1 MSTLTVVRHAQAR
14 PFEKNSDCLSETG
27 EKQACALGEYWSR
40 AGVTFDEVWSGG
52 LQRHRQTA
60 ALALGSKSHSQ
71 PAADRLRIAP
81 EFNEYDAEGIL
92 RGYPPPSSFPDNRA
106 FQKSFEAAMEKWIAG
121 EDQDQDC
128 EPFAD
133 FHARVLRGLRSIQ
146 VGPSNRSVVLFTS
159 GGPIGVLVQ
168 TALGAPARSFAD
180 VNWRVRN
187 CSISEFVF
195 SRDRL
200 SLDSFNSVSHLAPKL
215 RTFR

>member
-27 EKQACALGEYWSR
+27 DKQAGALGEYWSR
-40 AGVTFDEVWSGG
+40 AGVTFDEVWSGS
-52 LQRHRQTA
+52 LTRHRQTA
-60 ALALGSKSHSQ
+60 ALALGGNPK
-71 PAADRLRIAP
+71 IAS

-106 FQKSFEAAMEKWIAG
+106 FQRVFEAAMEKWVAG
-121 EDQDQDC
+121 EDQETRNC

-146 VGPSNRSVVLFTS
+146 DGPSNRNVVLFTS

-195 SRDRL
+195 SRERL
-200 SLDSFNSVSHLAPKL
+200 SLDSFNSVSHLAPNL

>member
-1 MSTLTVVRHAQAR
+1 MSRLTVVRHAQAR

-27 EKQACALGEYWSR
+27 EKQARALGEYWSR
-40 AGVTFDEVWSGG
+40 AGVTFDELWSGS
-52 LQRHRQTA
+52 LQRHLQTA
-60 ALALGSKSHSQ
+60 ALALSGN
-71 PAADRLRIAP
+71 PTIAP

-92 RGYPPPSSFPDNRA
+92 RGYPHPSTFPDNRV
-106 FQKSFEAAMEKWIAG
+106 FQKVFEAAMEKWIAG
-121 EDQDQDC
+121 NDRNQDC

-133 FHARVLRGLRSIQ
+133 FHARVLRGLQSIQ
-146 VGPSNRSVVLFTS
+146 EGPSNRNVVLFTS

-168 TALGAPARSFAD
+168 TALGAPQRSFAD

-195 SRDRL
+195 SRERL
-200 SLDSFNSVSHLAPKL
+200 SLDSFNSISHLEPSL

>member
-1 MSTLTVVRHAQAR
+1 MSTLTVVRHGQAR

-27 EKQACALGEYWSR
+27 ERQARALGEYWSR
-40 AGVTFDEVWSGG
+40 AGVAFDEVLCGS

-60 ALALGSKSHSQ
+60 ALALGGNPK
-71 PAADRLRIAP
+71 IAP

-92 RGYPPPSSFPDNRA
+92 RGYPHPSTFPDNRA
-106 FQKSFEAAMEKWIAG
+106 FQKAFEAAMEKWIAG
-121 EDQDQDC
+121 EDQENRDC
-128 EPFAD
+128 ESFSD
-133 FHARVLRGLRSIQ
+133 FHARVLRGLRAIQ
-146 VGPSNRSVVLFTS
+146 DGPSNRNVVLFTS

-168 TALGAPARSFAD
+168 TALDAPARSFAD

-195 SRDRL
+195 SRERL
-200 SLDSFNSVSHLAPKL
+200 SLDSFNSISHLEPGL

>member
-1 MSTLTVVRHAQAR
+1 MSTLTVVRHGQAR

-27 EKQACALGEYWSR
+27 EKQASALGEHWSR
-40 AGVTFDEVWSGG
+40 AGVTFDEVWSGS

-60 ALALGSKSHSQ
+60 ALALGGNPK
-71 PAADRLRIAP
+71 IAP

-92 RGYPPPSSFPDNRA
+92 RGYPHPSTFPDNRA
-106 FQKSFEAAMEKWIAG
+106 FQKAFEAAMEKWIAG
-121 EDQDQDC
+121 DDQENRDC

-146 VGPSNRSVVLFTS
+146 DGPSNRNLVLFTS

-168 TALGAPARSFAD
+168 TALGAPAQSFAD
-180 VNWRVRN
+180 INWRVRN

-195 SRDRL
+195 SRERL
-200 SLDSFNSVSHLAPKL
+200 SLDSFNSISQLEASL

>member
-1 MSTLTVVRHAQAR
+1 MSTLTVVRHGQAR

-27 EKQACALGEYWSR
+27 EKQARALGEYWSR
-40 AGVTFDEVWSGG
+40 AGVTFDEVWSGS

-60 ALALGSKSHSQ
+60 ALALGGNPK
-71 PAADRLRIAP
+71 IAP

-92 RGYPPPSSFPDNRA
+92 RGYPHPSTFPDNRA
-106 FQKSFEAAMEKWIAG
+106 FQKTFEAAMEKWTAG
-121 EDQDQDC
+121 DDRKNQNC
-128 EPFAD
+128 ESFAD

-146 VGPSNRSVVLFTS
+146 DGPSDRKVVLFTS

-168 TALGAPARSFAD
+168 TALRAPERSFAD

-195 SRDRL
+195 SRERL
-200 SLDSFNSVSHLAPKL
+200 SLDSFNSVAHLQASL

>member
-1 MSTLTVVRHAQAR
+1 VSTLTVVRHGQAR
-14 PFEKNSDCLSETG
+14 PFQKISDCLSETG
-27 EKQACALGEYWSR
+27 ERQARALGEFWQR
-40 AGVTFDEVWSGG
+40 AGVTFDEVWSGS
-52 LQRHRQTA
+52 LTRHRQTA
-60 ALALGSKSHSQ
+60 ALAI
-71 PAADRLRIAP
+71 DREPKIAP
-81 EFNEYDAEGIL
+81 EFNEYDAEEIL

-106 FQKSFEAAMEKWIAG
+106 FQKVFESAMQKWIDG
-121 EDQDQDC
+121 ESQSG
-128 EPFAD
+128 ESFAE

-146 VGPSNRSVVLFTS
+146 EGPSNRDVVLFTS

-200 SLDSFNSVSHLAPKL
+200 SLDSFNSVAHFEALL

>member
-1 MSTLTVVRHAQAR
+1 MVS
-14 PFEKNSDCLSETG
+14 
-27 EKQACALGEYWSR
+27 
-40 AGVTFDEVWSGG
+40 
-52 LQRHRQTA
+52 
-60 ALALGSKSHSQ
+60 
-71 PAADRLRIAP
+71 ADW
-81 EFNEYDAEGIL
+81 NEYDAEGIL

-106 FQKSFEAAMEKWIAG
+106 FQKAFEAAMEKWMAG
-121 EDQDQDC
+121 DDQENREC
-128 EPFAD
+128 ESFAD

-146 VGPSNRSVVLFTS
+146 EGPSNRNVVLFTS

-195 SRDRL
+195 SRERL
-200 SLDSFNSVSHLAPKL
+200 SLDSFNGVGHLEASL